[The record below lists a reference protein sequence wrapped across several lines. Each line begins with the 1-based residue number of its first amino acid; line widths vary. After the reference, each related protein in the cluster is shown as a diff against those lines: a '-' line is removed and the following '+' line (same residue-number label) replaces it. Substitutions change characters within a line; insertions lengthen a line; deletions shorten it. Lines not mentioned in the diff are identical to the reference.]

1 MSVTVKNVK
10 VLVLFLYFLERERER
25 ERESNIIMMMT
36 RRLREMGVLFF
47 VNLGNREAFGV

>member
-10 VLVLFLYFLERERER
+10 VLVLFLCFLERERER